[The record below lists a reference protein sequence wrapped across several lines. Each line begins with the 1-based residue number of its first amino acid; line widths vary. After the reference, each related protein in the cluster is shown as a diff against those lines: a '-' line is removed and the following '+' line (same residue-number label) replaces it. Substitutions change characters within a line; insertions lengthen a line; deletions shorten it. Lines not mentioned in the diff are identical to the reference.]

1 MRHRQYLLA
10 LGTAFL
16 LFIIALITT
25 YYATIYATE
34 KASSP
39 VTDIVLSNIP
49 VIDVDGLFLYGP
61 VIFWI
66 IMIAYFLWD
75 PRKIP
80 FALKSIAIFVLIR
93 AGFISLTHI
102 GPFFTQATINTNGLP
117 ATLAVFATGNDLF
130 FSSHTGLPFL
140 MALINW
146 QNKYLRY
153 FCLAASVFFGAVVL
167 LGHFHYSIDVVAAFF
182 ITYAIFHITE
192 WAFKKDR
199 QIFLWGFKD

>member
-61 VIFWI
+61 VIF
-66 IMIAYFLWD
+66 
-75 PRKIP
+75 
-80 FALKSIAIFVLIR
+80 
-93 AGFISLTHI
+93 G
-102 GPFFTQATINTNGLP
+102 
-117 ATLAVFATGNDLF
+117 
-130 FSSHTGLPFL
+130 
-140 MALINW
+140 
-146 QNKYLRY
+146 
-153 FCLAASVFFGAVVL
+153 
-167 LGHFHYSIDVVAAFF
+167 
-182 ITYAIFHITE
+182 
-192 WAFKKDR
+192 
-199 QIFLWGFKD
+199 